1 MTFLHF
7 PCVAIKKRG
16 YYSNNDDDDNN
27 NDNNN
32 NSNNDNNDT
41 LSCIKELHHRVNVR
55 KIEHTSI
62 GT

>member
-1 MTFLHF
+1 MISLHF
-7 PCVAIKKRG
+7 PFVAITKRG
-16 YYSNNDDDDNN
+16 YYSNNDYDNNNN

-32 NSNNDNNDT
+32 NKNNNNNT

>member
-1 MTFLHF
+1 MIVLHF
-7 PCVAIKKRG
+7 LCVAITKRG
-16 YYSNNDDDDNN
+16 YYSNNDDDD
-27 NDNNN
+27 D
-32 NSNNDNNDT
+32 NNDNNDT

>member
-1 MTFLHF
+1 MIFLHF
-7 PCVAIKKRG
+7 PCVTITKMG
-16 YYSNNDDDDNN
+16 YYSNNDDDDDDDD
-27 NDNNN
+27 DNN
-32 NSNNDNNDT
+32 NNDT